1 MQFKAVK
8 ANIDIRITSLIDM
21 VNSSKGHELEF
32 SKMSRAQ
39 NLPSQVKL
47 ELKINRKKRDISI
60 DMNYKLTPMSKGPN
74 FYLVF
79 SHNAYQPRLA

>member
-21 VNSSKGHELEF
+21 VNSSEEHELEF

-39 NLPSQVKL
+39 NLSSQVKL
-47 ELKINRKKRDISI
+47 ELKIKGDILVVL
-60 DMNYKLTPMSKGPN
+60 NYFK
-74 FYLVF
+74 
-79 SHNAYQPRLA
+79 

>member
-21 VNSSKGHELEF
+21 VNSSEGHELEF

-39 NLPSQVKL
+39 NLLSQVRL
-47 ELKINRKKRDISI
+47 ELKINGEINKRGHFIRF
-60 DMNYKLTPMSKGPN
+60 KLFQVAT
-74 FYLVF
+74 FICY
-79 SHNAYQPRLA
+79 RC